1 MIKRN
6 HLRESRGLSLTGRIQ
21 VKDLMGE
28 MSLVCLR
35 RVEKN
40 KSMVEEEVD
49 SNEMKVEAY
58 GSDMVQG

>member
-6 HLRESRGLSLTGRIQ
+6 HLRESGGLSLTGRIQ
-21 VKDLMGE
+21 VKDLMEE

-49 SNEMKVEAY
+49 SNEMKVEA
-58 GSDMVQG
+58 